1 MRRVTAWIGG
11 IASGVVAYRF
21 WRRHQATE
29 VAPEPEAPEAPAE
42 PDDRAEE
49 LRAKL
54 AETREPEPAPAPETV
69 VAEPEPKAEEPAPEP
84 EEPESPDERRSRVHE
99 EGRAALDDMK
109 PE

>member
-21 WRRHQATE
+21 WRRHQEAE
-29 VAPEPEAPEAPAE
+29 LAPEPEAPAE
-42 PDDRAEE
+42 PDERAEE

-54 AETREPEPAPAPETV
+54 AETREAESEPEPAAGPEP
-69 VAEPEPKAEEPAPEP
+69 VAEQEP
-84 EEPESPDERRSRVHE
+84 EPESPDERRSRVHE